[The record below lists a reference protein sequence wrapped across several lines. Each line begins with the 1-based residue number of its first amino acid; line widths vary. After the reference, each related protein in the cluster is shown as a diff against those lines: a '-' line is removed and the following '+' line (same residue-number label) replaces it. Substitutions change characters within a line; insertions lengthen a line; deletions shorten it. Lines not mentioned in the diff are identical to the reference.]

1 MGISKGFSLSCVKLI
16 SVKLEAQTV
25 SSLLE
30 LSSSWKAPL
39 FAFGDFISVLL
50 YGMIFCRRGGFGSK
64 PRRSGKCW
72 TTLNVLAH

>member
-30 LSSSWKAPL
+30 LSLSWWCAPL

-50 YGMIFCRRGGFGSK
+50 YGMIFCRRGGFSSK
-64 PRRSGKCW
+64 PRRLG
-72 TTLNVLAH
+72 NVEQL